1 MVLFP
6 FNVPVPIPLAIWNG
20 LLDALGH
27 LRVIQQRQSGSL
39 ATHNNHPESNHK
51 FFRIRWVQFLF
62 NYLTAPLIAVLFL
75 LATTAI
81 TRKEVY
87 NGTVGTDNIYPL
99 EIMAFFITLA
109 YIAISI
115 DASGLI
121 RWLSLKVL
129 RKGGKN
135 GRLLFL
141 YLYLFFFG
149 LASFIGNDP
158 IVLSGTPF
166 LAYMTR
172 LSSNIRDPK
181 AWIYTQFSVAN
192 IASAILVTSNP
203 TNLVLAGA
211 FDIKFIDYTANMI
224 VPVIITVVLFFPFL
238 LFGIFRDET
247 LIPRKIEMHESPTS
261 SSGDKREPTNP
272 NIPFAGGITE
282 EDKDPNTEAGK
293 LLSIDEVMDPYLD
306 KKSAIF
312 ASAVMAVTLVTVLAV
327 NAAST
332 KAYPAYWITAP
343 AAFVVLCWDVVM
355 GWRHRRESRR
365 ISREGRGLIERRRA
379 EEAGRCVEDGK
390 SGCDES
396 DGAVTHHTSDAT
408 DSSTENE
415 KPADIEKIDT
425 TPNRSTPSNLSTSS
439 AQHNTNNN
447 ASPSSRPPVAPR
459 TTLTTLASRSYLRI
473 SETFPTATT
482 VLTHLPFPLVP
493 FGLCMFILVEALV
506 SAGWIQCFAWG
517 WNDWVNLTGT
527 VGAIG
532 GMGVLGVVLCNV
544 SPPPALLPRRTET
557 SRLCHVSLPCLT
569 LRNVDVEKQ
578 RTLTGRFGITVDG
591 RHKHRHHNPPLPPHS
606 VLASHSPNTPLHTA
620 PHHNPHLRSHN
631 LRPSSRPQLR
641 SFLDRVLGFLGRD
654 ALAQHPR
661 SQAYLCRE
669 VGVCEG

>member
-6 FNVPVPIPLAIWNG
+6 FNVPIPIPVTISNA
-20 LLDALGH
+20 LLDTLGH
-27 LRVIQQRQSGSL
+27 LRVIQQRQTGSI
-39 ATHNNHPESNHK
+39 ATQTKPLESEQNDP
-51 FFRIRWVQFLF
+51 RIKWLQFPF

-141 YLYLFFFG
+141 YLYLFFFT

-192 IASAILVTSNP
+192 IASAMLVTSNP

-224 VPVIITVVLFFPFL
+224 VPVMITVILYFPFL
-238 LFGIFRDET
+238 LFGLFNDES
-247 LIPRKIEMHESPTS
+247 LIPRKIEMHDSSTS
-261 SSGDKREPTNP
+261 SSGDERQPTNP
-272 NIPFAGGITE
+272 NIPFAGGVTE

-293 LLSIDEVMDPYLD
+293 LLSIDEVMNPYLD

-312 ASAVMAVTLVTVLAV
+312 ASSVMAVTLVTVLAV
-327 NAAST
+327 NAASS

-343 AAFVVLCWDVVM
+343 AAFVVLCWDVAT
-355 GWRHRRESRR
+355 GWRNRHESRR
-365 ISREGRGLIERRRA
+365 ISREGRRLIDRRRE
-379 EEAGRCVEDGK
+379 EEAGRCTEDEK
-390 SGCDES
+390 NRCSES
-396 DGAVTHHTSDAT
+396 NETVTNHTSDASFT
-408 DSSTENE
+408 PRENE
-415 KPADIEKIDT
+415 KPTGIDHVNT
-425 TPNRSTPSNLSTSS
+425 TPRDPSTPANLSTSPC
-439 AQHNTNNN
+439 QHNANNN
-447 ASPSSRPPVAPR
+447 ASPSSRSPVAPR
-459 TTLTTLASRSYLRI
+459 TTLTTLASRSYLLA
-473 SETFPTATT
+473 SETFPTAVT

-544 SPPPALLPRRTET
+544 SLGPLFVPRPQNSGIGGALQGTQK
-557 SRLCHVSLPCLT
+557 CGFAVSSPLPCG
-569 LRNVDVEKQ
+569 NE
-578 RTLTGRFGITVDG
+578 I
-591 RHKHRHHNPPLPPHS
+591 
-606 VLASHSPNTPLHTA
+606 
-620 PHHNPHLRSHN
+620 
-631 LRPSSRPQLR
+631 
-641 SFLDRVLGFLGRD
+641 
-654 ALAQHPR
+654 
-661 SQAYLCRE
+661 RE
-669 VGVCEG
+669 VENADTYIWDA